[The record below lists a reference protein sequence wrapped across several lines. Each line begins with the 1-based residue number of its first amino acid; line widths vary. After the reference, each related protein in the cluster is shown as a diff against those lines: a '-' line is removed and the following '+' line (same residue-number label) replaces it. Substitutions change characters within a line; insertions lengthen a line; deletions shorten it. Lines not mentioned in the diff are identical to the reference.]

1 MDGSHRLANLY
12 IQQLGPLRLWY
23 SGNSDHHGYA
33 KSPKL
38 SKFYIF
44 HNLGLWLLLW
54 RSLNFPSLH
63 CSSVAT
69 SDMIICGQGFRSEIY
84 WNFNYSPRKLLRM
97 SNACS
102 YVIVGRGCF
111 SGNTQFTPAFLYTH
125 AELQFLKSLA
135 SPRVC
140 RTSAEANTRHT
151 LPPCLSKTTMIIS
164 HASDLSKLTT
174 ATCNGY
180 YQAASRCCSMSSG
193 LEKGQKHGWKP
204 FFCWLHTLQPSPS
217 NPEMCVFHRFP
228 VSRAFLDNFWHYP
241 ESTLVPVCIQI
252 SKYDYFRNPHGT
264 CAKTDWTLWH
274 EKFRVPLEPGRNR
287 ESTRSDHQQIAG
299 IRQCGTRFWV
309 HDQEQF

>member
-111 SGNTQFTPAFLYTH
+111 SANTQFTPAFLYTH

-151 LPPCLSKTTMIIS
+151 LPPCLSKTTMILS

-174 ATCNGY
+174 ACATDTTKR
-180 YQAASRCCSMSSG
+180 QARVARCPVA
-193 LEKGQKHGWKP
+193 LRKDRNTAENL
-204 FFCWLHTLQPSPS
+204 FFADCIHFNQAPPILKCAFS
-217 NPEMCVFHRFP
+217 CV
-228 VSRAFLDNFWHYP
+228 
-241 ESTLVPVCIQI
+241 
-252 SKYDYFRNPHGT
+252 
-264 CAKTDWTLWH
+264 
-274 EKFRVPLEPGRNR
+274 
-287 ESTRSDHQQIAG
+287 TRLFG
-299 IRQCGTRFWV
+299 
-309 HDQEQF
+309 

>member
-1 MDGSHRLANLY
+1 MHDFVDFFRTCTRNSSPLVTSLEQKHRPSIANALVSQDVGRHFTGGSHRLANLY
-12 IQQLGPLRLWY
+12 IQQLGPLCLWY
-23 SGNSDHHGYA
+23 SGNSDHGYA

-38 SKFYIF
+38 SKFQIF
-44 HNLGLWLLLW
+44 HSLGLWLLLW

-111 SGNTQFTPAFLYTH
+111 SANTQFTPAFLYTH

-151 LPPCLSKTTMIIS
+151 LPPCLSKTTMILS

-174 ATCNGY
+174 AMCNGY

-204 FFCWLHTLQPSPS
+204 FFLLIAYTSTKPLQSW
-217 NPEMCVFHRFP
+217 NVRFP
-228 VSRAFLDNFWHYP
+228 SFSCV
-241 ESTLVPVCIQI
+241 
-252 SKYDYFRNPHGT
+252 
-264 CAKTDWTLWH
+264 
-274 EKFRVPLEPGRNR
+274 
-287 ESTRSDHQQIAG
+287 TRLFG
-299 IRQCGTRFWV
+299 
-309 HDQEQF
+309 